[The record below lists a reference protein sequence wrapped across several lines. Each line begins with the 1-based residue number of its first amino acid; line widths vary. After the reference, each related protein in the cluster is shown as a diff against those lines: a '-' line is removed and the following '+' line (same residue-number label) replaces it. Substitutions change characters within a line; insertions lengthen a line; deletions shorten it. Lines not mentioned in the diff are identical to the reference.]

1 MMDKV
6 LKLYDDHID
15 FLDSQIACLREALKQ
30 ADPQNPTTEAS
41 NAALVDDL
49 YDHQQHA
56 YKLKLQL
63 KAKLYG
69 GK

>member
-1 MMDKV
+1 MKANT
-6 LKLYDDHID
+6 LALYDDHIN

-30 ADPQNPTTEAS
+30 AEPQNPTTEAS

-49 YDHQQHA
+49 HDHQQHA